1 MICFLFFI
9 NYHLPLNNRVIE
21 ELSKFL
27 FMCHI
32 YRSSDPYDIIAK
44 LNSITD
50 NVLAETMI
58 QDIRKIDNVNSIMT
72 LTIADDKI
80 DDDIYSSF
88 SLGNLQVGN

>member
-1 MICFLFFI
+1 
-9 NYHLPLNNRVIE
+9 
-21 ELSKFL
+21 
-27 FMCHI
+27 MCHI

-50 NVLAETMI
+50 DDVLTETMI

-88 SLGNLQVGN
+88 SLGNLRVGN